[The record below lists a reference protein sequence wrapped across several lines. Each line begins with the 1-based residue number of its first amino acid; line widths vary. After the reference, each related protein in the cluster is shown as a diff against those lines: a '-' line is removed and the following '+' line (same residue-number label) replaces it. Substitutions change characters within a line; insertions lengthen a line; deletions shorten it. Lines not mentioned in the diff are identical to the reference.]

1 MTTIAKPPYC
11 SILLVTRRLRC
22 LANSSSTAIG
32 ARGAIFAALCF
43 PCAVAGYGCV
53 DRALVSGPKRHAG
66 STLVANY
73 YDYMMY
79 RLEER
84 QLVVAACI
92 GVTLLLCQ
100 G

>member
-1 MTTIAKPPYC
+1 
-11 SILLVTRRLRC
+11 
-22 LANSSSTAIG
+22 
-32 ARGAIFAALCF
+32 
-43 PCAVAGYGCV
+43 
-53 DRALVSGPKRHAG
+53 VSGPKRRAG

>member
-1 MTTIAKPPYC
+1 
-11 SILLVTRRLRC
+11 V
-22 LANSSSTAIG
+22 LAVLSLQ
-32 ARGAIFAALCF
+32 RLCF

-53 DRALVSGPKRHAG
+53 DRALVSGPKRRAG